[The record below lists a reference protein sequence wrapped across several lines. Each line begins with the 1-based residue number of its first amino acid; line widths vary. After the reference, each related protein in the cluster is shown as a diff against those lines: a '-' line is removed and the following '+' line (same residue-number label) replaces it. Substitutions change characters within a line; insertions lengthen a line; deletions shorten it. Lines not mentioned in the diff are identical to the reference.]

1 MIENTKALEFNNILI
16 VFGFLLFFNI
26 INYLQL
32 IGKTIIELSINIDLN
47 RLDNIVVFN
56 NLITINF
63 ILLLLASISLYLF
76 LKKKKLFVTIF
87 SFLVFISIV
96 INIYT
101 IIVSNIY
108 PNISD
113 LIRFTILFTL
123 LIYFIKS
130 KQVKQT
136 FMY

>member
-32 IGKTIIELSINIDLN
+32 IGKTIIELSINVDLN

-56 NLITINF
+56 NLIMINF
-63 ILLLLASISLYLF
+63 ILLLLTLISLYLF
-76 LKKKKLFVTIF
+76 LKKRKLFVTIF

-113 LIRFTILFTL
+113 LIRFTILLAL

-130 KQVKQT
+130 KQAKQT
-136 FMY
+136 FVY